1 MSSAP
6 IKSIMPIVINLGAV
20 KAEVDAAID
29 LRCIRCDDMP
39 VTSADARAAG
49 IMLEDFME
57 LQGWT
62 MHDGYRLCPICSALQ
77 MDPPTCA
84 RTDQER
90 AVAWRA
96 EAFEANPSLYGAADG
111 IDLDMCDMA
120 ATRHVLRSVA
130 GPRVTDATDRDREEF
145 WGAA

>member
-6 IKSIMPIVINLGAV
+6 IKSIMPVVINLGAV
-20 KAEVDAAID
+20 KAEVDTAID
-29 LRCIRCDDMP
+29 C
-39 VTSADARAAG
+39 
-49 IMLEDFME
+49 F
-57 LQGWT
+57 
-62 MHDGYRLCPICSALQ
+62 
-77 MDPPTCA
+77 

-90 AVAWRA
+90 AAAWRT

-130 GPRVTDATDRDREEF
+130 GTRVTDATDRDREEF